1 MRTLPLCFLSIFVW
15 SVSAQDPV
23 WMKMAELPNFDLSG
37 LTPAQKQTAL
47 KIAREHNCTC
57 GCPMKI
63 AQCRVEDPKC
73 STSKALSVKLIKGV
87 REGKSA
93 DEIGKGLAAGAG
105 PAALLDEPVRLVTE
119 GAPAKGPK
127 DARVI
132 LVEFSDFQCP
142 YCSQAVLELEA
153 LQKAFPRDVKL
164 IYKQFPLSEIHS
176 QAMLAAQ
183 GALAAHAQGKF
194 WELHDRMFQNHDK
207 LSRDNILK
215 WAREAGC
222 DMAKFTADINSAKT
236 KDQIARDLKQG
247 EEAGVEG
254 TPTVFVN
261 GKHYNGSLALQPFS
275 EVVRNE
281 LKGK

>member
-1 MRTLPLCFLSIFVW
+1 MRT
-15 SVSAQDPV
+15 
-23 WMKMAELPNFDLSG
+23 AELPSVDLNG
-37 LTPAQKQTAL
+37 LTAVQKQAAL
-47 KIAREHNCTC
+47 KIVREHGCTC
-57 GCPMKI
+57 GCSMKI

-73 STSKALSVKLIKGV
+73 STSKALSAKVIRGI
-87 REGKSA
+87 REGKNA
-93 DEIGKGLAAGAG
+93 EEIVKGLSVGAG
-105 PAALLDEPVRLVTE
+105 PAPMLDDPVRLVTE
-119 GAPAKGPK
+119 GAPVKGPEN
-127 DARVI
+127 ARVT

-153 LQKAFPRDVKL
+153 LQKAFPKDVKL

-176 QAMLAAQ
+176 HAVLAAQ

-194 WELHDRMFQNHDK
+194 WALHDRMFQNHDK
-207 LSRDNILK
+207 LSRENILK

-222 DMAKFTADINSAKT
+222 DMAKFTADMDSAKT
-236 KDQIARDLKQG
+236 KEQISRDLKQG

-254 TPTVFVN
+254 TPTIFVN

-275 EVVRNE
+275 VVVRSE